1 MNQDNDRPEAT
12 DVDPQVSSH
21 YASLADE
28 VTPANLDQAILRD
41 AARAARTDNRRGSF
55 GAWFRPV
62 AFMATVGLSL
72 AMILDLSNTSIFSPP
87 ADMPVETVSPMPA
100 AVDDTADVVGKN
112 RSDPK
117 VIDFIRQEKSGSA
130 PGLAFGTA
138 EKAASDVGE
147 TTGQTAAE
155 FSAPDP
161 AQEEIAAV
169 GDVFSTEVENTRQR
183 IDEAESAS
191 GAYLQPQ
198 PGVEAPLAETF
209 ERAPTLNLYIAE
221 PLRCTDEQR
230 SELVKWWQC
239 IEELEN
245 SGQPKIADRELEYLL
260 TEFPDFTP
268 PE

>member
-1 MNQDNDRPEAT
+1 MP
-12 DVDPQVSSH
+12 
-21 YASLADE
+21 
-28 VTPANLDQAILRD
+28 
-41 AARAARTDNRRGSF
+41 ARTSD
-55 GAWFRPV
+55 A
-62 AFMATVGLSL
+62 L
-72 AMILDLSNTSIFSPP
+72 PP
-87 ADMPVETVSPMPA
+87 FH
-100 AVDDTADVVGKN
+100 K
-112 RSDPK
+112 
-117 VIDFIRQEKSGSA
+117 
-130 PGLAFGTA
+130 FGTV
-138 EKAASDVGE
+138 EKATSDVGE

-155 FSAPDP
+155 FPAPEL
-161 AQEEIAAV
+161 AQQEIAAV

-198 PGVEAPLAETF
+198 PGAEAPLAEPF

-239 IEELEN
+239 IEELGK